1 MSEDKEKI
9 VDRIDG
15 LATTVVTAY
24 VRYISEHRDTDSASV
39 VTASALYV
47 AIIVDALS
55 YDVGDPSEKEVMSL
69 VIEAAMTMLR
79 DKRSIREYMKKIV
92 GTVMEERH

>member
-55 YDVGDPSEKEVMSL
+55 YDVDDPSEEEVMSL

-79 DKRSIREYMKKIV
+79 DKSAIREYVKKILE
-92 GTVMEERH
+92 TVVEEHQ